1 MPQKPMRLPPLKG
14 LRVRAPLDKKT
25 ESPCVAMMSSLLACW
40 ASAGFN
46 TSGCAALENALRT
59 CMDSPPPQDTPRN
72 TINFHLAR
80 MYDRVILS
88 GRRKR

>member
-14 LRVRAPLDKKT
+14 LRVRAPLNKKT
-25 ESPCVAMMSSLLACW
+25 ESPCVSMMSSLL
-40 ASAGFN
+40 GFN

-59 CMDSPPPQDTPRN
+59 CMDSPPPQDAPRN

-80 MYDRVILS
+80 MYDRVIIS